1 MFARRD
7 TFRSQPILLQPARP
21 QLLAVHLPNEQ
32 ANEATNA
39 EQQTNNSRSTI
50 KQATSQTNPTP
61 HPHQPAHTVTATQ
74 ANKQAT
80 SQHIALPCCP
90 PLVRP
95 SRQHSV
101 IRNNPFQR
109 FRTMADVTM
118 ADATADGAKFD
129 LEILATALSARGT
142 NGVKHLDYRR
152 YRQYCARR
160 LRRMR
165 TNKNVNF
172 THGKSRSYANRRI
185 GAADVTDVRFL
196 MIPLFMAERCWST
209 AQELHSDWANAEQS
223 VNAKDDDTDI
233 GGGAHLRWRL
243 HAMRRMAKAAY
254 WSHQLKELCS
264 QVADDRTVLEAEAYA
279 ATMSGWTHYI
289 RDDHQEALL
298 NLRRAET
305 VYTQL
310 HSLGTTSQQ
319 AVYAQQLDTIQPLI
333 KWCQAQ
339 QGVVDGGAH
348 ATTTPGDL
356 NILADEGMSC
366 MMLSY
371 MYICFVFVGRLSL
384 GALSMLL
391 ERSSDCG

>member
-1 MFARRD
+1 
-7 TFRSQPILLQPARP
+7 
-21 QLLAVHLPNEQ
+21 
-32 ANEATNA
+32 
-39 EQQTNNSRSTI
+39 
-50 KQATSQTNPTP
+50 
-61 HPHQPAHTVTATQ
+61 
-74 ANKQAT
+74 
-80 SQHIALPCCP
+80 
-90 PLVRP
+90 
-95 SRQHSV
+95 
-101 IRNNPFQR
+101 
-109 FRTMADVTM
+109 MADVTM
-118 ADATADGAKFD
+118 TDATKGEAIEAPKFD

-165 TNKNVNF
+165 TNPNVSF
-172 THGKSRSYANRRI
+172 THGKSRSYVNRRVT
-185 GAADVTDVRFL
+185 AEDVTDVRML

-209 AQELHSDWANAEQS
+209 AQELHSDWANAEQN

-254 WSHQLKELCS
+254 WSRQLKELCS

-289 RDDHQEALL
+289 RDDHQEALT

-339 QGVVDGGAH
+339 QGVVDGGAD
-348 ATTTPGDL
+348 AATTPGDL
-356 NILADEGMSC
+356 NILADEGMRHKF
-366 MMLSY
+366 
-371 MYICFVFVGRLSL
+371 CFAV
-384 GALSMLL
+384 
-391 ERSSDCG
+391 